1 MGLLPAVRGVER
13 AAERPG
19 GTFTGGGRAFQKEGD
34 PKQSTP
40 VQTTTPRLE
49 TRGRKVWTG
58 IGQGAADHMNCDTTT
73 RTAATHPVPDTTTT
87 TERPSS
93 VAIRRVLARGVPDC
107 TIATLYAFARNA
119 NVAMARDVHRFP
131 GKLRRGEVFT
141 FVRWSTVADRT
152 GQGYSTVKRHVRPW
166 KDTGAVEVRQVARTL
181 RLTVFV
187 ASEPA
192 GEPAGEP
199 ADMNH
204 VREPREEPQTPNTP
218 CRKRV
223 AHPDRP
229 ATARQTRTMQH
240 MAQERGLAD
249 PTSILAN
256 SFTGART
263 PVALT
268 RGQADDWIQ
277 YVKAGRGGLVKLV
290 YRTEE
295 PPTEAQCMLLRV
307 LGVADAPATRG
318 EADEAIRR

>member
-1 MGLLPAVRGVER
+1 MDGTSAVAGGQQVNTTSTPTRQ
-13 AAERPG
+13 ANPTTTDERP
-19 GTFTGGGRAFQKEGD
+19 TN
-34 PKQSTP
+34 
-40 VQTTTPRLE
+40 
-49 TRGRKVWTG
+49 
-58 IGQGAADHMNCDTTT
+58 M
-73 RTAATHPVPDTTTT
+73 
-87 TERPSS
+87 
-93 VAIRRVLARGVPDC
+93 AIRRVLARGVPDC

-119 NVAMARDVHRFP
+119 NVAAAREVHRFP

-141 FVRWSTVADRT
+141 FVGWRTVADRT
-152 GQGYSTVKRHVRPW
+152 GLGYSTVKRHVRPW
-166 KDTGAVEVRQVARTL
+166 KDTGAVEVRQVSRTM
-181 RLTVFV
+181 RLMVFV
-187 ASEPA
+187 PEPASEPA
-192 GEPAGEP
+192 SEP

-204 VREPREEPQTPNTP
+204 VREPREEPQTPSTP

-307 LGVADAPATRG
+307 LGVADAPADARRG
-318 EADEAIRR
+318 